1 MNCQVIEMSDLAP
14 WEIDES
20 PAIYPMQQQ
29 EYDDIRDDIRTAY
42 LRGPWMLPALVNLA
56 VAALG
61 VLAQTGVEADNQ
73 FATQTLRHLLK
84 DAMEAAG

>member
-1 MNCQVIEMSDLAP
+1 MSAELVDPFAP
-14 WEIDES
+14 ANRE
-20 PAIYPMQQQ
+20 PMTQD
-29 EYDDIRDDIRTAY
+29 EYDRIRDDIRTAY
-42 LRGPWMLPALVNLA
+42 LRGPWMLPALVNQA